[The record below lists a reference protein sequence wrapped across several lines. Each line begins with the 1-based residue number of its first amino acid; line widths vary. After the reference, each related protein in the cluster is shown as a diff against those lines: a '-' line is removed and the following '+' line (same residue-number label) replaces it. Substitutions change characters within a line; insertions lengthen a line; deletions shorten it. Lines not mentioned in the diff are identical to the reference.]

1 MVRRDGDVF
10 VKGDG
15 KVIFDEVGVREE
27 ELVVVCIFIDS
38 IRDIGIY
45 SVIGVGDGIDV
56 EIEDIIINGK
66 LIRKG
71 REGVN
76 VKARAIVIIIYF
88 QRD

>member
-15 KVIFDEVGVREE
+15 DVIFDEVRACKE
-27 ELVVVCIFIDS
+27 ELVVVVIFIDS
-38 IRDIGIY
+38 ICDIGVY

-76 VKARAIVIIIYF
+76 VKVRAIDIIIYF
-88 QRD
+88 

>member
-15 KVIFDEVGVREE
+15 GAIFDEVGACKE

-38 IRDIGIY
+38 IRDIG
-45 SVIGVGDGIDV
+45 VVGVSDGIDV
-56 EIEDIIINGK
+56 EIEDIIIYGK

-71 REGVN
+71 REGVD
-76 VKARAIVIIIYF
+76 VKFRAIDIIIDF
-88 QRD
+88 